1 MNDRALDAWLI
12 NERVTRIVVAGVP
25 TSVWGT
31 PVPGIPRKTIR
42 NIAAHLHNSRCMWM
56 KSLGVGSGVP
66 IPEKV
71 DPKDVGMDQMV
82 ASLAESG
89 KAILKMIKAGIN
101 DGGRFPGVSGKF
113 IFGAMPVDAALFA
126 DYAIAHEAHHRG
138 QILIVAR
145 ILGDPVP
152 KEVIHRMWQ
161 WSTHLRNAGSI

>member
-12 NERVTRIVVAGVP
+12 NERVTRIVIAGVSP
-25 TSVWGT
+25 QVWGT

-56 KSLGVGSGVP
+56 KSLAVGSGIP
-66 IPEKV
+66 IPERV
-71 DPKDVGMDQMV
+71 DPKDVGIDQAV

-89 KAILKMIKAGIN
+89 TATLKMIAAGIN
-101 DGGRFPGVSGKF
+101 NGGRFPGVSGKF

-161 WSTHLRNAGSI
+161 WSTHLRESKIK